1 MKKKNVIKKNPILK
15 NKKLV
20 RKWNKKKKFLILDA
34 KTYNKFSVEKMM
46 IILIFVLKWKNSP

>member
-34 KTYNKFSVEKMM
+34 KTYNKFLEEKMM